1 MESNTNSSP
10 VSRLVSVLLFFAG
23 LVGIYY
29 LYDYLFGPKAYNSYV
44 LNDKVIRADINMANP
59 IVITSDKMP
68 PLYEGGE
75 FSISTW
81 IYINNWS
88 YLNGYTKCI
97 LRIGGESFDTIRI
110 NLGGFKPK
118 LMVRLHTKDIN
129 STNTV
134 TNSPDSVQSESLE
147 RQTRN
152 TVYGIQQLEAGLLDS
167 SSASGCDL
175 PEVDLQRWVN
185 IVVAV
190 NGKTVDVYLDGKL
203 SRSCVLPNYFKV
215 DSSYSGFLLSPGLP
229 ATTKVPPGA
238 GFGGQLGNVMMYDS
252 ALNPEVIYKN
262 YIAGPEQ
269 ITGFWQW
276 FTSFF
281 DIGVDVT
288 VSSDSKKS
296 IQ

>member
-10 VSRLVSVLLFFAG
+10 VSRLISVLLFFAG

-29 LYDYLFGPKAYNSYV
+29 LYDYLFGPKAFNSYV
-44 LNDKVIRADINMANP
+44 LNDKVMRADINVTDP
-59 IVITSDKMP
+59 IIIASNKMP

-75 FSISTW
+75 FSVSAW

-88 YLNGYTKCI
+88 YLQGYAKCI

-118 LMVRLHTKDIN
+118 LMVRLHTRDANADTTTVIN
-129 STNTV
+129 G
-134 TNSPDSVQSESLE
+134 PDNPQTDSLAK
-147 RQTRN
+147 QTRN
-152 TVYGIQQLEAGLLDS
+152 LTYGIQQLEGGLLELPNTS
-167 SSASGCDL
+167 SCDL
-175 PEVDLQRWVN
+175 PEIDLQRWVN

-215 DSSYSGFLLSPGLP
+215 DSSYSGYLLTPGI
-229 ATTKVPPGA
+229 AAANGPPGA
-238 GFGGQLGNVMMYDS
+238 GFGGQLGNVIMYDS
-252 ALNPEVIYKN
+252 ALNPEVVYKN

-288 VSSDSKKS
+288 VSSESKK
-296 IQ
+296 

>member
-10 VSRLVSVLLFFAG
+10 VSRLISVLLFFAG
-23 LVGIYY
+23 LLGIYY
-29 LYDYLFGPKAYNSYV
+29 LYDYLFGPKAFNSYV
-44 LNDKVIRADINMANP
+44 LNDKVMRADIDMTKP
-59 IVITSDKMP
+59 IIIASDKMP

-88 YLNGYTKCI
+88 YLQGYAKCI
-97 LRIGGESFDTIRI
+97 LRIGGSSFDTIRI

-118 LMVRLHTKDIN
+118 LMVRLHTRDAN
-129 STNTV
+129 APTSNV
-134 TNSPDSVQSESLE
+134 DNSPDNIQTDSLE
-147 RQTRN
+147 RQTLN
-152 TVYGIQQLEAGLLDS
+152 LTYGIQQLEAGLLES
-167 SSASGCDL
+167 STPSGCDL
-175 PEVDLQRWVN
+175 PEIDLQRWVN

-190 NGKTVDVYLDGKL
+190 NGKTVDVYMDGKL

-215 DSSYSGFLLSPGLP
+215 DSSYSGYLLSPGIS
-229 ATTKVPPGA
+229 AKNGPPGA
-238 GFGGQLGNVMMYDS
+238 GFGGQLGNVIMYDS
-252 ALNPEVIYKN
+252 ALNPEVVYKN

-288 VSSDSKKS
+288 VSSESKK
-296 IQ
+296 

>member
-1 MESNTNSSP
+1 M
-10 VSRLVSVLLFFAG
+10 
-23 LVGIYY
+23 
-29 LYDYLFGPKAYNSYV
+29 
-44 LNDKVIRADINMANP
+44 RADIELANP
-59 IVITSDKMP
+59 IMIPPNKMP

-75 FSISTW
+75 FSVSAW

-97 LRIGGESFDTIRI
+97 FRIGGESFDTIRI
-110 NLGGFKPK
+110 NLGGYKPK
-118 LMVRLHTKDIN
+118 LMVRLHTKDTN
-129 STNTV
+129 STSNTV
-134 TNSPDSVQSESLE
+134 TNSPDNVQSDSLE
-147 RQTRN
+147 KQTRN
-152 TVYGIQQLEAGLLDS
+152 SMYANRQMEEGLLDS

-190 NGKTVDVYLDGKL
+190 NGKTVDVYFDGKL

-215 DSSYSGFLLSPGLP
+215 DSAYFGYLLSPGILP
-229 ATTKVPPGA
+229 STNATNIVPPGA
-238 GFGGQLGNVMMYDS
+238 GFGGQLGNVIMYDS
-252 ALNPEVIYKN
+252 ALNPEMIYKN

-288 VSSDSKKS
+288 VSSQPKK
-296 IQ
+296 

>member
-23 LVGIYY
+23 LIGIYY
-29 LYDYLFGPKAYNSYV
+29 LYDYLFGPKAYNAYV
-44 LNDKVIRADINMANP
+44 LSEKVTQADIDVAKP
-59 IVITSDKMP
+59 ITISSDKMP
-68 PLYEGGE
+68 SLYEGGE
-75 FSISTW
+75 FSVSAW

-88 YLNGYTKCI
+88 YRQGYNKCI
-97 LRIGGESFDTIRI
+97 LRIGGSSFDTIRI

-118 LMVRLHTKDIN
+118 LQVRLHTKDKSAPLSSIN
-129 STNTV
+129 
-134 TNSPDSVQSESLE
+134 NSPDSIQSDSLE
-147 RQTRN
+147 IQTLN
-152 TVYGIQQLEAGLLDS
+152 AMYNVQQMEAGLLDS
-167 SSASGCDL
+167 STPSGCDL

-203 SRSCVLPNYFKV
+203 ARSCVLPNYFKV
-215 DSSYSGFLLSPGLP
+215 DSSYSCYLLAHG
-229 ATTKVPPGA
+229 
-238 GFGGQLGNVMMYDS
+238 GFGGQIGNIMMYDS
-252 ALNPEVIYKN
+252 ALNPETIYKN

-288 VSSDSKKS
+288 VASASNK
-296 IQ
+296 